1 MDKMIE
7 SRTSHL
13 TSPKKSSCIPFVW
26 FCMKAYLGRDH
37 FPPAL
42 WVALLNQAACPK
54 QPIFAMGFSM
64 GTWAL
69 YFLAVGFLP
78 LRVETI
84 NHDIQKLT
92 SIFLTPC
99 LRLRLGTWILSLQK
113 RHGLLH
119 FPQIPGLLPLQ
130 ISELALEPP
139 TSSEKPSCHHL
150 MAWSKHSKSLK
161 RSHTIKLWIICL
173 SLLFRRHNPDKVFG
187 WTWYC
192 LPCLGF
198 SLPAAGWKL
207 GEIPSYLCF
216 FARCGSHA

>member
-1 MDKMIE
+1 MILYE
-7 SRTSHL
+7 SISWKGPFSASIVSSLSQPGCLSKAAHL
-13 TSPKKSSCIPFVW
+13 CHGFLHGHLGVVFFAFFALKSGNNRSWYSETHI
-26 FCMKAYLGRDH
+26 
-37 FPPAL
+37 
-42 WVALLNQAACPK
+42 
-54 QPIFAMGFSM
+54 
-64 GTWAL
+64 
-69 YFLAVGFLP
+69 YFLETLP
-78 LRVETI
+78 R
-84 NHDIQKLT
+84 
-92 SIFLTPC
+92 C
-99 LRLRLGTWILSLQK
+99 LHLILGTWILSLQK

-119 FPQIPGLLPLQ
+119 FPQTPGLLPLQ

-150 MAWSKHSKSLK
+150 MAWSKNSKSLK

-216 FARCGSHA
+216 FACWGSHA